1 MFENYTLVHHPG
13 LRYIIGI
20 WNLWPAILFF
30 TYTEIWY
37 FCRSFSLI
45 IILSNNMSGQLK
57 EVRSRIKSVQS
68 TQQITKAMKMV
79 SAAKLRRAQD
89 AIIQMRPY
97 ARKLQEMLSNIVSG
111 SSSEASMPLADERLV
126 ERVLLIPIT
135 SDRGL
140 CGGYNTNI
148 IKLTRE
154 TIRTKYAGQHAKGNV
169 TILPIGKKSY
179 EYFQRNNYKL
189 VDTFWTIFADLTF
202 DNVRNAAV
210 YAQQAFLN
218 KEYDRVEIVYSQFKN
233 AATQI
238 FTVEPYLPIPKVEQQ
253 KGGKNIDFVFEPAM
267 EPLLL
272 ELMPKILNT
281 QVYKAVL
288 DANASEHG
296 ARMTAM
302 DKASD
307 NANELLKSLKISYN
321 RARQAAITTELTE
334 IVSGAAALQG

>member
-1 MFENYTLVHHPG
+1 M
-13 LRYIIGI
+13 
-20 WNLWPAILFF
+20 A
-30 TYTEIWY
+30 
-37 FCRSFSLI
+37 
-45 IILSNNMSGQLK
+45 GQLK
-57 EVRSRIKSVQS
+57 EVRNRIKSVQS

-97 ARKLQEMLSNIVSG
+97 AKKLQEMLSNIVSNSEGG
-111 SSSEASMPLADERLV
+111 SGMSLATERPV
-126 ERVLLIPIT
+126 EKVLFIVIT

-140 CGGYNTNI
+140 CGGYNSNL
-148 IKLTRE
+148 IKLAKQVIHE
-154 TIRTKYAGQHAKGNV
+154 KYPEQGAKGKV
-169 TILPIGKKSY
+169 QILPIGKKGY
-179 EYFQRNNYKL
+179 ENFTKTGFKVVNQYWDILHGLSFEKVQAAAKYAM
-189 VDTFWTIFADLTF
+189 DAFA
-202 DNVRNAAV
+202 
-210 YAQQAFLN
+210 N
-218 KEYDRVEIVYSQFKN
+218 KEIDAVELVYSEFKN
-233 AATQI
+233 AATQR
-238 FTVEPYLPIPKVEQQ
+238 FVAEQFLPVQ
-253 KGGKNIDFVFEPAM
+253 KMAKAAGQKNADFIFEPGKDVLIA
-267 EPLLL
+267 

-281 QVYKAVL
+281 QLFKATL